1 MERVPHHLGARRP
14 RGGGWSPKAF
24 SPRGRGS
31 CFKQEDFGRGSH
43 SSCCPDRGRGCEVH
57 KKRDFFPQKR
67 ASTGR
72 RRSFLKQVTVG
83 AVEGETHQGELGP
96 LCGGVQWSGPP
107 WCGQDAPG
115 EVRTPTPCAVGFFG
129 VHGVS
134 SILPW
139 GLQVGQGGPGGFIRV
154 F

>member
-96 LCGGVQWSGPP
+96 LWRGGSVVRTPP
-107 WCGQDAPG
+107 S
-115 EVRTPTPCAVGFFG
+115 EVRTPTPCAVGCFG

-134 SILPW
+134 SILSW